1 MGSLTEDGYPLGDD
15 HCDICTSYRTGRAKP
30 RNRSCTSLLFDP
42 HWTLGRSERWP
53 DHLCYD
59 DFMQRSI
66 EVWVFQA
73 VGQIT
78 SATKLWAQCY
88 PLPIGV
94 VAAKRVYTERGQ
106 NYPDEL
112 TEFLPFRGT
121 EEAYWGLRVG
131 EKRSVL
137 DMFGLKSPMG
147 MVPPDEDPGEILWL
161 GSFAYSLRGRDDTS
175 LMRLVEDCKTWWR
188 DFSAERVRG
197 RPRGS
202 GTWGSASEL
211 ESAMITA
218 GRELRAQGRK
228 ATQEAVASVL
238 NSSPRV
244 VSRWIKH
251 FGLTWH
257 EVKKK
262 F

>member
-1 MGSLTEDGYPLGDD
+1 MGSLTEDGCPLGND

-78 SATKLWAQCY
+78 PATKLWAQCY

-147 MVPPDEDPGEILWL
+147 MVPPDEDPEEILWL

-188 DFSAERVRG
+188 DFSAERVQG

-202 GTWGSASEL
+202 GTWGSAREL
-211 ESAMITA
+211 ESAMINA
-218 GRELRAQGRK
+218 GRELHAQSRK
-228 ATQEAVASVL
+228 ATHEAVASLLHTDDRVL
-238 NSSPRV
+238 R
-244 VSRWIKH
+244 RWRKN
-251 FGLTWH
+251 FGLDWQD
-257 EVKKK
+257 VKKS